1 MITVAMNDAVGEA
14 LDPQLRQSCA
24 ALQRERDQL
33 AADLAPFTRE
43 FFEEIEDLKYNYS
56 VALQRVDEYAR
67 RFGAL
72 EGASR

>member
-1 MITVAMNDAVGEA
+1 MAHVAYGS
-14 LDPQLRQSCA
+14 LF
-24 ALQRERDQL
+24 LQQQAFDMS
-33 AADLAPFTRE
+33 